1 MAKLILDTPIDID
14 FKLIGLNANLEPFK
28 LAFLINQKLHLAFR
42 RKEEDI
48 TLIHQGYKINFALYS
63 YCDPKTECVLYFIQN
78 KSKYIDQKPKF
89 VASLFE
95 NEQEVM
101 GKFLIESHK
110 QCDYFI
116 KIEDESKRFKTKK
129 LSMQLNEIPQ
139 IVSAYEI
146 ATETLKSPENLT
158 FE

>member
-1 MAKLILDTPIDID
+1 MVKLILDTPVDTN

-28 LAFLINQKLHLAFR
+28 LAFLINKKLNLSFS

-48 TLIHQGYKINFALYS
+48 IVIHKGYQINFALYS
-63 YCDPKTECVLYFIQN
+63 YYDLKSECVLYFIQN
-78 KSKYIDQKPKF
+78 KSEYIDQKPKF

-95 NEQEVM
+95 NDKQIV

-116 KIEDESKRFKTKK
+116 KIEDESERFKTKK
-129 LSMQLNEIPQ
+129 LTMQLNEIPQ
-139 IVSAYEI
+139 IVSSYEI
-146 ATETLKSPENLT
+146 LTETLKSPENLT

>member
-1 MAKLILDTPIDID
+1 MAKLILDTPVDTD

-28 LAFLINQKLHLAFR
+28 LAFLINKKLHLSFS

-48 TLIHQGYKINFALYS
+48 ILIHQGYQINFALYS
-63 YCDPKTECVLYFIQN
+63 YRDPKTECVLYFIQN
-78 KSKYIDQKPKF
+78 KSEYIDQKPKF
-89 VASLFE
+89 VASLFG
-95 NEQEVM
+95 NDEQII
-101 GKFLIESHK
+101 GKFLMESHK
-110 QCDYFI
+110 HCDYFI

-139 IVSAYEI
+139 IVSSYEVP
-146 ATETLKSPENLT
+146 TETLKSPENLT